1 MTGFVVYL
9 NAFARSERA
18 MPCAP
23 AEAQIID
30 LSAARL
36 SVRHIET
43 HDVPV
48 FHLDDDT
55 LIQFPH

>member
-1 MTGFVVYL
+1 M
-9 NAFARSERA
+9 S
-18 MPCAP
+18 CAP